1 MTTRTTRTFLGIAA
15 LAIGLVATTDGSAQS
30 RASKTLDVRVGSYS
44 IEQGR
49 VNAAL
54 LSGEQQGILPGDK
67 GFFTKNGQKVPGSD
81 FEVNKIGGR
90 VAWTVTSFPTPDT
103 LRFKT
108 SLTARITTPIRVCT
122 SKGTKVAVVMSARK
136 ESDTS
141 IYFTIDKGTQ
151 DGVMP
156 SSVIAGPGEGA
167 TELTWVTPTA
177 AGGYVRGVSNPEEV
191 ATAFR
196 KTAFESITCKTK

>member
-15 LAIGLVATTDGSAQS
+15 LAIGLVATTDGSAQPS
-30 RASKTLDVRVGSYS
+30 SKTLDVRVGAYS
-44 IEQGR
+44 IEQGK

-67 GFFTKNGQKVPGSD
+67 GFFTKNGQKVPGSE
-81 FEVNKIGGR
+81 FEVSRIGGR

-108 SLTARITTPIRVCT
+108 SLTARITAPIRVCT
-122 SKGTKVAVVMSARK
+122 SKGTKIAVVMSARK

-156 SSVIAGPGEGA
+156 SSIIAGPGEGA
-167 TELTWVTPTA
+167 TELSWVTPTS
-177 AGGYVRGVSNPEEV
+177 AGGYVRGISDPEAV
-191 ATAFR
+191 ATSFR
-196 KTAFESITCKTK
+196 KTAFESITCKAK